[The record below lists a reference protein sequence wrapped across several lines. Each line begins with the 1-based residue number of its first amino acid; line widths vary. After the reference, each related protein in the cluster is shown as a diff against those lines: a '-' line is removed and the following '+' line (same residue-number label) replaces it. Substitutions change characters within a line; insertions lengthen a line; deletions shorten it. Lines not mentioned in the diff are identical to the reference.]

1 VALLPLVVPEFRRAH
16 LRPDGNRAPE
26 FVASELAMLKPGTGL
41 DVRGGGRGG
50 INVMGI
56 EEVGRQ
62 IHRLWLVEKR
72 DAAPQSRN
80 QRTGL
85 ESIRGTKNPELT
97 RERKG
102 FH

>member
-1 VALLPLVVPEFRRAH
+1 
-16 LRPDGNRAPE
+16 
-26 FVASELAMLKPGTGL
+26 MLKPGTGL